1 MKKVTR
7 INPYMFNLLIERE
20 MDNFSVI
27 EARDVLCDGG
37 EPFSSKE
44 KARKYIY
51 KQLLSYEKKGWLSA
65 LGARRDKRYQI
76 TNDFKLLTTKPKP
89 LKTRKTEAD
98 FTTIQA
104 SDTSITVLEKEKKQ
118 HEGELAIT
126 LGEIEEYKSLLMR
139 FPNSKQDMLPL
150 FNGARERS
158 AKLLGRIN
166 ALTNWIKVIQGND
179 QKC

>member
-51 KQLLSYEKKGWLSA
+51 KQLLSYEKKGWLST

-98 FTTIQA
+98 FTTVQA
-104 SDTSITVLEKEKKQ
+104 SEASITVLEKEKKQ

-126 LGEIEEYKSLLMR
+126 LVSQDCR
-139 FPNSKQDMLPL
+139 FV
-150 FNGARERS
+150 
-158 AKLLGRIN
+158 
-166 ALTNWIKVIQGND
+166 VI
-179 QKC
+179 

>member
-1 MKKVTR
+1 
-7 INPYMFNLLIERE
+7 MFNLLIERE

-51 KQLLSYEKKGWLSA
+51 KQLLSYEKKGWLSV

-89 LKTRKTEAD
+89 LKTRKAESD
-98 FTTIQA
+98 FTTFQA
-104 SDTSITVLEKEKKQ
+104 SDASITVLEKEKKQ

-179 QKC
+179 QEC